1 VDRSVKPHNG
11 DRARHGASSAGD
23 PYLPD
28 SGNGGY
34 RVTRYELDLAYR
46 VPSNLLRGQARL
58 FAVATQSLSRFSL
71 DLAGLRVTKVA
82 VNGRRA
88 QRFTTRGRKLHIWP
102 AEALPV
108 GATITVDVHY
118 SGTPH
123 PVRGP
128 WGEIGWEELEDGV
141 LVAGQPNGAAS
152 WFPSND
158 HPSDKASFRITVTTD
173 SPYRVVAN
181 GNLAARTVHGSR
193 TTWTYDQPDPMATY
207 LASVQV
213 GQYELIDLAKKPVRQ
228 QAALPHRRRAR
239 FEQRFGRQPEMMSV
253 FEKLFGAFPHPRYVV
268 VITDDALEIPLEAQ
282 GMSIFGANFLDDTA
296 EDRLIAH
303 ELAHQWFGN
312 SVGVQAW
319 QHIWL
324 NEGFACYAEWLW
336 SENSGGPSADQ
347 LAARYHARL
356 DGLPQDL
363 LVADPGPHLMFDDR
377 LYKRG
382 ALTLHALR
390 RTVGD
395 AAFFDLLRDWAT
407 IHRHGTVDT
416 QQFIAHAERYADESL
431 RTLFTAWLYEPALP
445 AGQLRRR

>member
-1 VDRSVKPHNG
+1 
-11 DRARHGASSAGD
+11 
-23 PYLPD
+23 
-28 SGNGGY
+28 
-34 RVTRYELDLAYR
+34 
-46 VPSNLLRGQARL
+46 
-58 FAVATQSLSRFSL
+58 
-71 DLAGLRVTKVA
+71 
-82 VNGRRA
+82 
-88 QRFTTRGRKLHIWP
+88 
-102 AEALPV
+102 
-108 GATITVDVHY
+108 
-118 SGTPH
+118 
-123 PVRGP
+123 
-128 WGEIGWEELEDGV
+128 
-141 LVAGQPNGAAS
+141 
-152 WFPSND
+152 
-158 HPSDKASFRITVTTD
+158 
-173 SPYRVVAN
+173 
-181 GNLAARTVHGSR
+181 
-193 TTWTYDQPDPMATY
+193 
-207 LASVQV
+207 
-213 GQYELIDLAKKPVRQ
+213 
-228 QAALPHRRRAR
+228 
-239 FEQRFGRQPEMMSV
+239 MMSV

-312 SVGVQAW
+312 SVGVRAW

-336 SENSGGPSADQ
+336 SENSGGPSAEQ

-445 AGQLRRR
+445 TGQPRRR

>member
-1 VDRSVKPHNG
+1 VKPHNG

-23 PYLPD
+23 TYLPD

-34 RVTRYELDLAYR
+34 RVTRYELELAYR
-46 VPSNLLRGQARL
+46 VPSNLLRGQACIV
-58 FAVATQSLSRFSL
+58 AVATQALSRFSL
-71 DLAGLRVTKVA
+71 DLAGLRVTKVS
-82 VNGRRA
+82 VNRRRA
-88 QRFTTRGRKLHIWP
+88 QRFTTRGRKLHVWP
-102 AEALPV
+102 AEVLPV

-118 SGTPH
+118 SGTPR
-123 PVRGP
+123 PIRGP

-141 LVAGQPNGAAS
+141 LVAGQPNGAPS
-152 WFPSND
+152 WFPCND
-158 HPSDKASFRITVTTD
+158 HPSDKASYRITVTTD

-181 GNLAARTVHGSR
+181 GNLASRTVHGSR
-193 TTWTYDQPDPMATY
+193 TTWVYDQPDPMATY
-207 LASVQV
+207 LASVQI
-213 GQYELIDLAKKPVRQ
+213 GQYELIDIAKKPVRQ
-228 QAALPHRRRAR
+228 HAALPHRRRVR
-239 FEQRFGRQPEMMSV
+239 FAQRFARQTEMMSV

-282 GMSIFGANFLDDTA
+282 GMSIFGADFLDDTG

-312 SVGVQAW
+312 SVTVRTW

-336 SENSGGPSADQ
+336 SENSGGPSAER

-363 LVADPGPHLMFDDR
+363 LIADPGPRLMFDDR

-395 AAFFDLLRDWAT
+395 AAFFELLRDWAT
-407 IHRHGTVDT
+407 IHRHGSVDT
-416 QQFIAHAERYADESL
+416 QQFIAHAGRYATDSL
-431 RTLFTAWLYEPALP
+431 HALFTAWLYTPALP
-445 AGQLRRR
+445 TLPTGRPPR